1 MKHINAI
8 IIGASIVAAAALIV
22 FNLPRYQYARTRV
35 QRVASD
41 GSITEDSESFIFD
54 MVSARLYSKS
64 SICTITGGG
73 LLVFANQTVFEPP
86 VRSALKVWE
95 KQYEV
100 FGDRMFTGAE
110 WKKWKKTT
118 AGTDCG

>member
-1 MKHINAI
+1 
-8 IIGASIVAAAALIV
+8 
-22 FNLPRYQYARTRV
+22 
-35 QRVASD
+35 
-41 GSITEDSESFIFD
+41 
-54 MVSARLYSKS
+54 LYSKS

-110 WKKWKKTT
+110 WKNGKKQRLGLT
-118 AGTDCG
+118 AGRRRT